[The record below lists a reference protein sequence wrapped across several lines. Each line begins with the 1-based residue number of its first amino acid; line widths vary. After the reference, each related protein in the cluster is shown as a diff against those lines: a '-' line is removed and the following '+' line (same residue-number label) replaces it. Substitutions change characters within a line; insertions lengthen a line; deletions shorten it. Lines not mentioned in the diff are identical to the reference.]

1 MAVKLFVLGLPG
13 SGKSSIAR
21 LVSMYARDRQW
32 STIHFSDYPILYE
45 MFQEDKLGQFKLA
58 NAEFGGFD
66 VLDLTVFDIALK
78 KLEQKVNRNI
88 SSTNSEELL
97 LIEFAR
103 NDYQQAF
110 HQFNDKFLQDAYFL
124 YLNADLDI
132 CKQRIR
138 DRIAEPISDDDHYV
152 SDYIF
157 EAYYHGDNG
166 QCLSNILEG
175 EYKIN
180 KQRILVIDNNCSLE
194 EASRQIAPFID
205 RVIAF
210 STDVKDTADNS
221 SSSFEESLSDDKAA
235 PPTNNPVQP
244 APADLADKP
253 GVLVGV

>member
-21 LVSMYARDRQW
+21 LISMYARDRQC
-32 STIHFSDYPILYE
+32 STAHVNDYTILYE
-45 MFQEDKLGQFKLA
+45 MFQKDKKGQFKP
-58 NAEFGGFD
+58 AEFGGFD
-66 VLDLTVFDIALK
+66 VLDLTVFDVALN
-78 KLEQKVNRNI
+78 KLEQEVNRNI

-110 HQFNDKFLQDAYFL
+110 HQFNDRFLQDAYFL

-138 DRIAEPISDDDHYV
+138 DRIANRTYDDDHYV

-157 EAYYHGDNG
+157 DEYYHGDNG
-166 QCLSNILEG
+166 QCLSNILER

-194 EASRQIAPFID
+194 EAFRQIAPFID
-205 RVIAF
+205 CITTF
-210 STDVKDTADNS
+210 SSDLKDTADTS
-221 SSSFEESLSDDKAA
+221 SSNFEEAISDDKADT
-235 PPTNNPVQP
+235 PTNNPIQP
-244 APADLADKP
+244 TPADLADEP

>member
-13 SGKSSIAR
+13 SGKSTVAR
-21 LVSMYARDRQW
+21 YIKTCTTNQRW
-32 STIHFSDYPILYE
+32 STTRFNDYAILQE
-45 MFQEDKLGQFKLA
+45 MCCNDTESKQFRPLCH
-58 NAEFGGFD
+58 NAFD
-66 VLDLTVFDIALK
+66 IIDLKVFDIALIR
-78 KLEQKVNRNI
+78 LEQQVNSYI
-88 SSTNSEELL
+88 PSAKSDEII

-103 NDYQQAF
+103 NDYQKAF
-110 HQFNDKFLQDAYFL
+110 GQFSYEFLQDAYYL
-124 YLNADLDI
+124 YLDTEIDS
-132 CKQRIR
+132 CKKRIR
-138 DRIAEPISDDDHYV
+138 DRITNRTCDDDYYV

-166 QCLSNILEG
+166 QCLSYILKR

-205 RVIAF
+205 RIIAF
-210 STDVKDTADNS
+210 SSDLKDTADTS
-221 SSSFEESLSDDKAA
+221 SSNFEEAIPDDNAA

-244 APADLADKP
+244 EPADLADEP